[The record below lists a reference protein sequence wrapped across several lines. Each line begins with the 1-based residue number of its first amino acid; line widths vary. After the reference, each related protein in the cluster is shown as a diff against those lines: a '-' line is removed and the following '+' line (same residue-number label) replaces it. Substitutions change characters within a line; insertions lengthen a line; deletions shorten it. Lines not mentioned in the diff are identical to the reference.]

1 MLRLFE
7 LVGECSYAMESD
19 TVPGVR
25 SAIWGKSRAA
35 GVIIPRLEHAVKA
48 FVRSAQWVRFGSVLG
63 RSPTESMGACC
74 LGLEESSTLW
84 VVLFH
89 GCCHGVGMLKS
100 AYFNNA
106 AMTVE
111 RRLLAV

>member
-1 MLRLFE
+1 MSALTQWNLTLSPAF
-7 LVGECSYAMESD
+7 V
-19 TVPGVR
+19 VR
-25 SAIWGKSRAA
+25 HMGDSRAA
-35 GVIIPRLEHAVKA
+35 RVIIPRLEHAVKA
-48 FVRSAQWVRFGSVLG
+48 FMRSAQWVRNGSVLG

-89 GCCHGVGMLKS
+89 GSCHGVGMLKC
-100 AYFNNA
+100 AYLNNA

-111 RRLLAV
+111 RRLLVV

>member
-25 SAIWGKSRAA
+25 SAMGNSRAA
-35 GVIIPRLEHAVKA
+35 RVIIPRLEHAVKA
-48 FVRSAQWVRFGSVLG
+48 FVRSAHWVRFGSVLG
-63 RSPTESMGACC
+63 KSLTESMGACC

-89 GCCHGVGMLKS
+89 GCCHGVGMLKC
-100 AYFNNA
+100 AYLNNA

-111 RRLLAV
+111 RRLLVV